1 MRKKPRRRRQRRRRR
16 PFFLL
21 AAVVV
26 LLLTAFSAAIR
37 YVDRLVA
44 PMLAGEMRSAY
55 TTRIYS
61 RPLRIRTGDPMSGWE
76 LRSRLDALGYRRV
89 ENPPEEP
96 GSYRE
101 RGYRFEIHLRSFS
114 HPFVPSTPIRAEL
127 ELKDGA
133 VVSLRMGAGEAARV
147 PLVEIALEPQLLYE
161 IAGPQRVLREPLSS
175 DEIPTAMRDA
185 LVSVEDRRFFSHWGV
200 DPRGIARAAWRNLIR
215 GRITE
220 GGSTLTQQLARTL
233 FLSPRRTMT
242 RKIKEAVLAVYLNAR
257 FSKTEILRLYLESV
271 YFGQDGTV
279 SLMGLPTAAKHY
291 FNKTPPELTISEC
304 ALLAGLVRSPNRTN
318 PFLNP
323 QAALRRRA
331 VVLAAMRREG
341 KLSEAEEAR
350 LRAEPLRA
358 THSGKR
364 APRRSDYFLAYLLR
378 SLERRY
384 ADEAVLTR
392 GLTIHTTLDPWL
404 QGRARDA
411 VSRAKHQAALVAL
424 DSRTGAI
431 RALMGGKDF
440 VSSPFDRATRAKR
453 QPGSAFK
460 PFVYGAALRI
470 RPDSGR
476 VWTPA
481 SLVSDST
488 RSYRVEGGRWSP
500 RNYNRRYLGPVR
512 LRTALARSLNAA
524 TVNLAAEIGPKAII
538 DYARALGIR
547 SPLRPEL
554 GLALGAFEVS
564 LLELT
569 GAYCAF
575 ANGGYRVEPYAVEIV
590 LDSDGMVLEYHSQEP
605 RPVISA
611 GESYLM
617 TSLLREVVTD
627 GTARSLARWGLQ
639 DVSAGKTG
647 TTNDGKDA
655 WFIGYTPWLI
665 AGVWT
670 GSDRPAA
677 LGLSGAGAALP
688 LWARFMRG
696 ASPLAPRRVKPPG
709 GWWPRPEGM
718 LTLEVDPASGLLAK
732 SGCPRRRSETF
743 LPGTAPKKSCPLH
756 SGGLTGWFK
765 RVFGKKKVPV
775 SYR

>member
-1 MRKKPRRRRQRRRRR
+1 MKKRPRRRRR
-16 PFFLL
+16 PFFLFT
-21 AAVVV
+21 AVAV
-26 LLLTAFSAAIR
+26 LLLTAFSAAVR
-37 YVDRLVA
+37 YVDRIVA
-44 PMLAGEMRSAY
+44 PMLAGETRSAY

-61 RPLRIRTGDPMSGWE
+61 APLRLRTGDPMSGWE

-89 ENPPEEP
+89 KNTPEEP

-114 HPFVPSTPIRAEL
+114 HPFVPPTPIRAEL
-127 ELKDGA
+127 ELRDGA
-133 VVSLRMGAGEAARV
+133 VVSLGMLAGQASPL

-161 IAGPQRVLREPLSS
+161 IAGAEQVLREPLSS
-175 DEIPTAMRDA
+175 GEIPTAMRDA

-200 DPRGIARAAWRNLIR
+200 DPRGIARAAWRNLVR
-215 GRITE
+215 GRISE

-233 FLSPRRTMT
+233 FLTSRRTMT
-242 RKIKEAVLAVYLNAR
+242 RKIKEAMLAIYLDAR
-257 FSKTEILRLYLESV
+257 FSKREILRLYLESV

-279 SLMGLPTAAKHY
+279 SLMGLPAAAKHY
-291 FNKTPPELTISEC
+291 FDKAPPELTIAEC

-318 PFLNP
+318 PYLNP
-323 QAALRRRA
+323 QGALRRRA

-341 KLSEAEEAR
+341 KLSKTEERR
-350 LRAEPLRA
+350 LRAEPLRTSRSA
-358 THSGKR
+358 KN

-378 SLERRY
+378 NLERRY
-384 ADEAVLTR
+384 ADKALFTR

-404 QGRARDA
+404 QDRAKDA
-411 VSRAKHQAALVAL
+411 VRRAKHQAALVAL

-440 VSSPFDRATRAKR
+440 LSSPFDRATRARR

-460 PFVYGAALRI
+460 PFVYGAALRV
-470 RPDSGR
+470 RPDAGR

-481 SLVSDST
+481 SLINDST
-488 RSYRVEGGRWSP
+488 RSFRVEGGLWSP
-500 RNYNRRYLGPVR
+500 RNYDRRYRGPVR
-512 LRTALARSLNAA
+512 LRTALAKSLNAA

-538 DYARALGIR
+538 DYARALGIL

-575 ANGGYRVEPYAVEIV
+575 ANGGYRIEPYAVEIA
-590 LDSDGMVLEYHSQEP
+590 LDSDGMVLEYHSPEP

-617 TSLLREVVTD
+617 TSLLRETVMS
-627 GTARSLARWGLQ
+627 GTARSLARWGLR

-655 WFIGYTPWLI
+655 WFVGYTPWLI

-670 GSDRPAA
+670 GTDRPAK

-688 LWARFMRG
+688 IWARFMRG

-709 GWWPRPEGM
+709 GWWPRPEGV
-718 LTLEVDPASGLLAK
+718 LTREVDPASGLLAK
-732 SGCPRRRSETF
+732 SGCLRRRTEIF
-743 LPGTAPKKSCPLH
+743 LPGTAPEKGCPLH

-765 RVFGKKKVPV
+765 RVFGKQKVAV
-775 SYR
+775 HYR